1 MKSFT
6 PVVIESPYKGGLGE
20 HLQYL
25 RRAIRACIDRG
36 YSPYASH
43 LMLAFSEVLDD
54 GIPEQREAGIEAGF
68 AFSGIVDRVI
78 FFMDYGASEGMHFA
92 ESRPRENGVFVEI
105 WTIGQNLEPHD
116 LIQWQGTL
124 ANCSTWNNGLWGRS

>member
-43 LMLAFSEVLDD
+43 LML
-54 GIPEQREAGIEAGF
+54 